1 MEMTDPYH
9 ADAVASYE
17 CLWQFRRRVVSWW
30 PPPDRDDSIRL
41 AVTEAAEAL
50 DAWLR
55 LHRPQYARNHD
66 RLNGGEEAI
75 LFELTDCAMMLLTAL
90 GGDEDNAPEE
100 IASWNVVATV
110 DKIVYHVTG
119 LLEFQGYNALNSDLS
134 WHFRLIQSY
143 PGMYPLLPR
152 LQARLARIEAMRGPA
167 AECHQ

>member
-100 IASWNVVATV
+100 CGGN
-110 DKIVYHVTG
+110 G
-119 LLEFQGYNALNSDLS
+119 RQN
-134 WHFRLIQSY
+134 RLPCHGTTRVPGIQC
-143 PGMYPLLPR
+143 PEL
-152 LQARLARIEAMRGPA
+152 
-167 AECHQ
+167 